1 MNDTFITFRG
11 YAGTDVRHREARDA
25 HVASVRVASTPRVR
39 RDGQWVDGPTTWYSV
54 TAWRTLADHLRDS
67 VRKGDPIVVHGRLL
81 RTETWAPEGGAPST
95 TLEVEASIVGHDLN
109 RGISHFI
116 KAKRPESG
124 GQDRSEEPG
133 ATDDDAAVEA
143 AEPAGPTEDV
153 RADLEEPTDAEP
165 DSGAAGEGR
174 RATWAA

>member
-11 YAGTDVRHREARDA
+11 YAGTDVRHRETRDA

-67 VRKGDPIVVHGRLL
+67 VRKGDPVVVHGRLL

-116 KAKRPESG
+116 KQRIERP
-124 GQDRSEEPG
+124 
-133 ATDDDAAVEA
+133 ATDTDDTSQDVPD
-143 AEPAGPTEDV
+143 PAGV
-153 RADLEEPTDAEP
+153 NAADPI
-165 DSGAAGEGR
+165 DSEVAA
-174 RATWAA
+174 

>member
-124 GQDRSEEPG
+124 GQDRSEESG
-133 ATDDDAAVEA
+133 GTDG
-143 AEPAGPTEDV
+143 AEPVGPTEDG

-165 DSGAAGEGR
+165 GSEAAGESR
-174 RATWAA
+174 SATWAA

>member
-11 YAGTDVRHREARDA
+11 YAGTDVRHRETRDA

-67 VRKGDPIVVHGRLL
+67 VRKGDPVVVHGRLL

-124 GQDRSEEPG
+124 GPDRPDESG
-133 ATDDDAAVEA
+133 ATEDREPVPDLEDRAGEPDGEA
-143 AEPAGPTEDV
+143 AGGGT
-153 RADLEEPTDAEP
+153 
-165 DSGAAGEGR
+165 GAS
-174 RATWAA
+174 WAA